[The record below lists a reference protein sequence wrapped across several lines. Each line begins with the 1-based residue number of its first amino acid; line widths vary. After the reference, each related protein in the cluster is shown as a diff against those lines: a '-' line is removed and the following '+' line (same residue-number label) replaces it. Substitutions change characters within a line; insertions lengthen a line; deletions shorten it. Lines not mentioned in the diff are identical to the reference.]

1 MKLSFTLNHN
11 ALTLETEPD
20 RRVIDLLREDLGL
33 TGTKEA
39 CGEGECGACTIRVN
53 KELRLA
59 CLMVAAQI
67 EGCSIETIEGLA
79 GPDQE
84 LHPVQKAFVQAGAVQ
99 CGFCTPGMVMAV
111 TDLLETIPDPDETE
125 IRKALSGNICRCTGY
140 QKIIDAARLAA
151 QMKKEKGC
159 LS

>member
-1 MKLSFTLNHN
+1 MKLSFTLNHK

-59 CLMVAAQI
+59 CLMIAAQI

-79 GPDQE
+79 GPDQA
-84 LHPVQKAFVQAGAVQ
+84 LHPVQEAFVRAGAVQ

-111 TDLLETIPDPDETE
+111 TDLLETIPNPDETQ
-125 IRKALSGNICRCTGY
+125 IRKALSGNLCRCTGY
-140 QKIIDAARLAA
+140 QKIMDAARLAA
-151 QMKKEKGC
+151 QMKKESPC
-159 LS
+159 LP

>member
-1 MKLSFTLNHN
+1 MKLSFILNHK

-59 CLMVAAQI
+59 CLMIAAQI

-79 GPDQE
+79 GPDQA
-84 LHPVQKAFVQAGAVQ
+84 LHPVQEAFIEAGAVQ

-111 TDLLETIPDPDETE
+111 TDLLETIPNPDETR
-125 IRKALSGNICRCTGY
+125 IKKALSGNLCRCTGY
-140 QKIIDAARLAA
+140 QKIMDAAQLAA
-151 QMKKEKGC
+151 KKENKC
-159 LS
+159 LP

>member
-1 MKLSFTLNHN
+1 MKLSFTLNDK
-11 ALTLETEPD
+11 AVILETEPD

-67 EGCSIETIEGLA
+67 EGCFIETIEGLA

>member
-59 CLMVAAQI
+59 CLMIAAQI

-79 GPDQE
+79 GPDQA
-84 LHPVQKAFVQAGAVQ
+84 LHPVQEAFVQAGAVQ

-111 TDLLETIPDPDETE
+111 TDLLEAIPDPDETQ
-125 IRKALSGNICRCTGY
+125 IRKALSGNLCRCTGY
-140 QKIIDAARLAA
+140 QKIMDAAQLAA
-151 QMKKEKGC
+151 KKENKC
-159 LS
+159 LP

>member
-11 ALTLETEPD
+11 TLTLETEPD

-59 CLMVAAQI
+59 CLMIAAQI
-67 EGCSIETIEGLA
+67 EGCFIETIEGLA
-79 GPDQE
+79 GPDQA
-84 LHPVQKAFVQAGAVQ
+84 LHPVQEAFVRAGAVQ
-99 CGFCTPGMVMAV
+99 CGFCTPGMVMV
-111 TDLLETIPDPDETE
+111 VSDLLETLPDPDEAQ
-125 IRKALSGNICRCTGY
+125 IRKALSGNLCRCTGY
-140 QKIIDAARLAA
+140 QKIMDAARLAA
-151 QMKKEKGC
+151 QMKKESPC
-159 LS
+159 LP

>member
-1 MKLSFTLNHN
+1 MKLSFTLNDK
-11 ALTLETEPD
+11 AVILETEPD

-67 EGCSIETIEGLA
+67 EDCSIATIEGLA
-79 GPDQE
+79 GPDQA

>member
-11 ALTLETEPD
+11 SLTLETEPD
-20 RRVIDLLREDLGL
+20 RRVIDLLREGLGL

-59 CLMVAAQI
+59 CLMIAAQI

-79 GPDQE
+79 GPDRV
-84 LHPVQKAFVQAGAVQ
+84 LHPVQEAFVQAGAVQ

-111 TDLLETIPDPDETE
+111 TDLLETIPNPDETQ
-125 IRKALSGNICRCTGY
+125 IRRALSGNLCRCTGY
-140 QKIIDAARLAA
+140 QKIMDAAQLAA
-151 QMKKEKGC
+151 KKENKC
-159 LS
+159 LP

>member
-1 MKLSFTLNHN
+1 MKLSFTLNHK

-59 CLMVAAQI
+59 CLMIAAQI

-79 GPDQE
+79 GPDQA
-84 LHPVQKAFVQAGAVQ
+84 LHPVQEAFIEAGAVQ

-111 TDLLETIPDPDETE
+111 TDLLETIPNPDETR
-125 IRKALSGNICRCTGY
+125 IKKALSGNLCRCTGY
-140 QKIIDAARLAA
+140 QKIMDAARLAA
-151 QMKKEKGC
+151 KKENKC
-159 LS
+159 LP

>member
-1 MKLSFTLNHN
+1 MKLSFILNTKPV
-11 ALTLETEPD
+11 TLETEPD

-59 CLMVAAQI
+59 CLMIAAQI

-79 GPDQE
+79 GPDQD
-84 LHPVQKAFVQAGAVQ
+84 LHPVQEAFVRAGAVQ

-111 TDLLETIPDPDETE
+111 TDLLETMPDPDEAR
-125 IRKALSGNICRCTGY
+125 IRKALSGNLCRCTGY
-140 QKIIDAARLAA
+140 QKIMDAARLAA
-151 QMKKEKGC
+151 QMKKESPC
-159 LS
+159 LP

>member
-1 MKLSFTLNHN
+1 MKLSFTLNHDL
-11 ALTLETEPD
+11 LTLETDPD

-59 CLMVAAQI
+59 CLMIAAQI

-79 GPDQE
+79 GPDQD
-84 LHPVQKAFVQAGAVQ
+84 LHPVQEAFVRAGAVQ

-111 TDLLETIPDPDETE
+111 TDLLETLPDPDDTQ
-125 IRKALSGNICRCTGY
+125 IRKALSGNLCRCTGY

-151 QMKKEKGC
+151 QMKKGNRC
-159 LS
+159 LP